1 MTTSRWPSSESP
13 ADVLRPG
20 SRVAHVDELKFS
32 AERATSSSYCVG
44 LNPMTHRDKSRPCEC
59 VATADATHE
68 GADRWTNQPRNK
80 RYASLLHEGGCR
92 SSARAAH
99 RSIN

>member
-1 MTTSRWPSSESP
+1 MTTSRWQSSESP

-20 SRVAHVDELKFS
+20 SRVAH
-32 AERATSSSYCVG
+32 ERATSSSYCVG